1 MGQLKVLRWVSSL
14 VATWVDHLVRRT
26 AAWKDEQL
34 AALTVGWLVDQKAEM
49 SVLNKVASLVMLK
62 EPEKDNVRVA
72 EMAVSTVS
80 CLAALMADWWE
91 QRLADYLADWLAT
104 MMVAKK
110 DMQTVASMVDRRALM
125 MAASTGVW

>member
-1 MGQLKVLRWVSSL
+1 M